1 MLCYQCQE
9 SLSDYIDGAMELGEQ
24 AKIEHHIAEC
34 DACRAVRDDLLQIVH
49 FSRNLPLHTPSS
61 AVWTAVR
68 SELGSSSRRPP
79 ARFYDWF
86 AKGGGAQFR
95 VGVATAVVLLLASV
109 IALQFRSLSRGSEA
123 GGQAAAASPQPIIGR
138 GADSSSPGFQ
148 DMEHEINLLKAS
160 VEANS
165 GGWNPEVRTA
175 YNRDILHVDQSLA
188 RCQHELV
195 DHPNNDV
202 CREMMMNA
210 YQEKVRLLE
219 GFTDF

>member
-24 AKIEHHIAEC
+24 AKMEHHIAEC
-34 DACRAVRDDLLQIVH
+34 DPCRAVRDDFLQIVH

-61 AVWTAVR
+61 GVWTAVR
-68 SELGSSSRRPP
+68 SELDNAGRGGRPSRLD
-79 ARFYDWF
+79 DWF
-86 AKGGGAQFR
+86 AKVKGGQFK
-95 VGVATAVVLLLASV
+95 VLLLAIV
-109 IALQFRSLSRGSEA
+109 VALQFRSINHRPGGEGTGPAHAQEA
-123 GGQAAAASPQPIIGR
+123 SIIG
-138 GADSSSPGFQ
+138 GNDSASAGFQ
-148 DMEHEINLLKAS
+148 DMEREISLLKTS

-165 GGWNPEVRTA
+165 AGWNPEIRTA

-210 YQEKVRLLE
+210 YREKVRLLE